1 MPYSLVFNILPLS
14 NISPKYLE
22 GKHLHALFL
31 NVVNSINPELGQY
44 LHDSQINKAFTI
56 SLLQT
61 KIPPLK
67 KEGLG
72 GDQILQIKHNFPIQK
87 YQNCW
92 WRISLLDD
100 SIFGKLTP
108 LWLNLNPEKP
118 WHLGNTDLYIT
129 SILGTAQVNQP
140 WANAQSYEDL
150 YQNADETNRLFKFI
164 FATPT
169 AFRQGKYDTALPT
182 AEIIFNSLLKRWQK
196 YSNLDFQELPIE
208 LIYPSYFNLKTE
220 IISDNK
226 TKFIGCVG
234 EIHYRLFGEISATQ
248 IKQLNCLA
256 DYALYCGLGR
266 KTTMGF
272 GMLLRVDS

>member
-14 NISPKYLE
+14 NLSPKFLE

-31 NVVNSINPELGQY
+31 NVVNSIDPELAQY
-44 LHDSQINKAFTI
+44 FHDSQINKAFTV
-56 SLLQT
+56 SPLQLT
-61 KIPPLK
+61 NTRNNNYILQFKHDHFI
-67 KEGLG
+67 KEG
-72 GDQILQIKHNFPIQK
+72 QA
-87 YQNCW
+87 CW

-108 LWLNLNPEKP
+108 LWLNLNPQKS

-129 SILGTAQVNQP
+129 SIFGTPNPQNC
-140 WANAQSYEDL
+140 WANAQSYQDL
-150 YQNADETNRLFKFI
+150 YENADENNRVFKFN
-164 FATPT
+164 FSTPT

-182 AEIIFNSLLKRWQK
+182 AENVFNSLLRRWQK
-196 YSNLDFQELPIE
+196 YSNLEFQELPIE
-208 LIYPSYFNLKTE
+208 QIQSSFFNINTE
-220 IISDNK
+220 IISDKN

-234 EIHYRLFGEISATQ
+234 NINYRLFGEVSATQ

-272 GMLLRVDS
+272 GMIRRF